1 MQIGMGVLGWPPS
14 EFWQATPFELYAA
27 IEGWQEANG
36 SGNDADK
43 YPTREGIEDLVIK
56 YGDGTREDCN

>member
-14 EFWQATPFELYAA
+14 EFWQATPYELYAA

-36 SGNDADK
+36 GGGEDK
-43 YPTREGIEDLVIK
+43 YPDRESIEDLVVE
-56 YGDGTREDCN
+56 YGDRT